1 MKKGR
6 ILHYLSN
13 KDESFFWDVVKMYM
27 LLEKFRGLRAVVL
40 VLLLKER
47 MSTVQIFNEAFRV

>member
-6 ILHYLSN
+6 VLHYLSN